1 MRDVAL
7 VGLPVSGKSTVFTA
21 VSGHVPQRGSNAPGA
36 VVSVPDARVDKL
48 AEIYRSKKTTY
59 EQLEIVDVAG
69 LDPHS
74 LGTARAADAL
84 AIVLRAFGDDV
95 DISRDVASFRAEL
108 AVADLAT
115 MEKVLDRAGK
125 KAKAGSPLELEV
137 AERAEAA
144 LSDGHWLSEVE
155 WTTEQRQ
162 AAALWT
168 PLTLKP
174 FMFVLNGDHEL
185 LSESLVSGPAVSLL
199 GAVEAE
205 ARDLPDADAEELL
218 REYGITAPANERFVR
233 AAYDAMNLI
242 TFLTGNA
249 EEARA
254 WAIPDGA
261 RAPQAAGAIHTDLE
275 KGFIRAERLSFDD
288 LVEAGSYEA
297 AREKGRV
304 RVEGKDYVV
313 NDGDYL
319 AILHS

>member
-7 VGLPVSGKSTVFTA
+7 VGLPTSGKSTVFTA
-21 VSGHVPQRGSNAPGA
+21 VSGHVPQRGSSAPVA

-59 EQLEIVDVAG
+59 AQLEIVDVAG

-74 LGTARAADAL
+74 LGAARAADAL

-95 DISRDVASFRAEL
+95 DVARDLSSFRAEL
-108 AVADLAT
+108 AVADLST
-115 MEKVLDRAGK
+115 MEKVRDRATK
-125 KAKAGSPLELEV
+125 QARAGSPLELEV
-137 AERAEAA
+137 ADKAEAA
-144 LSDGHWLSEVE
+144 LSEGHWLSEVD
-155 WTTEQRQ
+155 WTSEQRQ
-162 AAALWT
+162 TAALWT

-174 FMFVLNGDHEL
+174 FMLVINADHEL
-185 LSESLVSGPAVSLL
+185 VDAPAGAPSVSLL
-199 GAVEAE
+199 GAVESE
-205 ARDLPDADAEELL
+205 ARDLPDEDAAELL
-218 REYGITAPANERFVR
+218 REYGITSPAHERFLR
-233 AAYDAMNLI
+233 AAFETMDLI

-249 EEARA
+249 EEARS
-254 WAIPDGA
+254 WDIQRGSK
-261 RAPQAAGAIHTDLE
+261 APQAAGAIHTDLE

-288 LVEAGSYEA
+288 LVAAGSYEA
-297 AREKGRV
+297 AREKGLV